1 MLNKFLFY
9 FFALWYI
16 LFQSGTEQL
25 RFLCSGSA
33 VAGENQGNREM
44 TEAAKSRKKILIV
57 EDDADTLVL
66 VQHFLKDAGH
76 ELLISRRGD
85 EAFEL
90 TLSQQPDLAIIDG
103 LIPGIHGFELCKKI
117 KEEPRLAK
125 KPKIILMSSV
135 YKAQKY
141 NFEVVEFKADAF
153 MVKPFSKSDLLTK
166 VDQLLK

>member
-1 MLNKFLFY
+1 MTD
-9 FFALWYI
+9 
-16 LFQSGTEQL
+16 SGK
-25 RFLCSGSA
+25 
-33 VAGENQGNREM
+33 N
-44 TEAAKSRKKILIV
+44 RKKILIV

-66 VQHFLKDAGH
+66 IQHFLKDSGH

-90 TLSQQPDLAIIDG
+90 ALTHQPDLAIIDG

-117 KEEPRLAK
+117 KEEPKLKK
-125 KPKIILMSSV
+125 KPKVILMSSV

-141 NFEVVEFKADAF
+141 KFEVVEFKADAF

-166 VDQLLK
+166 VADLLK

>member
-1 MLNKFLFY
+1 M
-9 FFALWYI
+9 
-16 LFQSGTEQL
+16 TD
-25 RFLCSGSA
+25 SA
-33 VAGENQGNREM
+33 KN
-44 TEAAKSRKKILIV
+44 RKKILIV

-66 VQHFLKDAGH
+66 IQHFLKDTDH

-90 TLSQQPDLAIIDG
+90 ALNHQPDLAIIDG

-117 KEEPRLAK
+117 KEEPRLTK
-125 KPKIILMSSV
+125 KPKVILMSSV

-141 NFEVVEFKADAF
+141 KFEVVEFKADAF

-166 VDQLLK
+166 LSALLQ